1 MPYLSVMKRALP
13 SHRSRPQAQILTASE
28 ILSDYEQWL
37 LSNYGSIG
45 TYRDHAKSFLKRFRD
60 HGSLLNQLDT
70 FASKKSIT
78 GRSILNRLR
87 KFLEEKNIQGARND
101 LKASGGDELP
111 LANVYVKLYLVSSKD
126 RLRSKRSRSTYATI
140 LNSYFNFIGEAKH
153 FEKITAQR
161 FVFAKGRS
169 EFTSALYTTVLK
181 SFATW
186 ALTYLITPDDE
197 LSSNERKIK
206 GALGEMSIRSLR
218 DIVAMK
224 ATVSVRKLYY
234 KESLSKR
241 QRDRLVASCS
251 TSRERAI
258 IVLMAYEG
266 LRPVELERLAVND
279 FDFRKSTVAVWGKGR
294 SARHKEAIALFSIVS
309 GHVRAYLKES
319 KIRKGKLFPLLTYKA
334 LHELV
339 NRLFRKMGLAKAN
352 RGAPTHSPHSLRH
365 TAGQLLYDAGVPLEF
380 IQRTLRHTSMQSTLV
395 YARKAI
401 ERSYFKQMKQVW

>member
-1 MPYLSVMKRALP
+1 MKRALP
-13 SHRSRPQAQILTASE
+13 SPRSKPPAQALKASE

-60 HGSLLNQLDT
+60 RGSLLNQLET
-70 FASKKSIT
+70 FASRKSIT
-78 GRSILNRLR
+78 GRSILNRFR
-87 KFLEEKNIQGARND
+87 KFLEEKDVRSVSND
-101 LKASGGDELP
+101 LKTSGADVLP
-111 LANVYVKLYLVSSKD
+111 LSNVYVKLYLVSNKD

-140 LNSYFNFIGEAKH
+140 LNSYFNFIGEVKH

-169 EFTSALYTTVLK
+169 EFTSALYATVLK
-181 SFATW
+181 SFANW
-186 ALTYLITPDDE
+186 SLTYLTTPDDE
-197 LSSNERKIK
+197 LSSSERKIK
-206 GALGEMSIRSLR
+206 RAFGEMSIRSLR

-241 QRDRLVASCS
+241 DRDRLLSSC
-251 TSRERAI
+251 TTLRERAI

-266 LRPVELERLAVND
+266 LRPVELERLVVND
-279 FDFRKSTVAVWGKGR
+279 FDFRKSTMAVWGKGR
-294 SARHKEAIALFSIVS
+294 SARHKETIALFSIVS
-309 GHVRAYLKES
+309 RHVRAYLKES
-319 KIRKGKLFPLLTYKA
+319 KIKKGKLFPLLTYKA
-334 LHELV
+334 LHDLV
-339 NRLFRKMGLAKAN
+339 SHLFKKIRLAN
-352 RGAPTHSPHSLRH
+352 NNGGTPTHSPHSLRH

>member
-1 MPYLSVMKRALP
+1 MKRVLP
-13 SHRSRPQAQILTASE
+13 SPRSKPPAQALKASE

-45 TYRDHAKSFLKRFRD
+45 TYRDHAKSFLRRFREQ
-60 HGSLLNQLDT
+60 GSLLNQLDT
-70 FASKKSIT
+70 FASRKSIT
-78 GRSILNRLR
+78 GRSILNRFR
-87 KFLEEKNIQGARND
+87 KFLEEKSIGGVHND
-101 LKASGGDELP
+101 LRASGDVLP
-111 LANVYVKLYLVSSKD
+111 LSNVYVKLYLVSSKD

-140 LNSYFNFIGEAKH
+140 LNGFFNFIGEAKH
-153 FEKITAQR
+153 FEKFTAQR

-169 EFTSALYTTVLK
+169 EFTSALYATVLK

-186 ALTYLITPDDE
+186 ALTYLTTPDDE
-197 LSSNERKIK
+197 LSASERKIK
-206 GALGEMSIRSLR
+206 GALGDMSIRSLR
-218 DIVAMK
+218 DIIAMK
-224 ATVSVRKLYY
+224 ASVSMRKLYY

-241 QRDRLVASCS
+241 QRERLLISCS

-294 SARHKEAIALFSIVS
+294 SARHKETIALFSVVS
-309 GHVRAYLKES
+309 RHVRAYLKES
-319 KIRKGKLFPLLTYKA
+319 KIKKGKLFPELTYKT

-339 NRLFRKMGLAKAN
+339 SSLFKKAKLK
-352 RGAPTHSPHSLRH
+352 TTMLSPHSLRH
-365 TAGQLLYDAGVPLEF
+365 TTGQLLYDAGIPLEF

-401 ERSYFKQMKQVW
+401 ERSYFKQMKRIW